1 MAYTKVVLISI
12 ITEAQKPIHTT
23 SNNYAT
29 AQQQHKVKL
38 QTTLQY
44 KRNDVK

>member
-1 MAYTKVVLISI
+1 MVYTKVVLISI
-12 ITEAQKPIHTT
+12 VTEAQKSIHTT
-23 SNNYAT
+23 SDNYAT

-38 QTTLQY
+38 KATLQY